1 MSLVTRLGILV
12 ALSPVFSAFPYS
24 VSSPRVELKR
34 APDGGIQP
42 EVAVGSDGTV
52 HLIYFKGDPSE
63 GDLFYATSRDGLNF
77 SDPIRVN
84 SVSGTAVAIGNI
96 RGARIAL
103 GRNGNVYVVWNT
115 SAKLGNPALGHS
127 PMLFSRLNGGRTRV
141 RAGAESYPYGVWNR
155 RRRWNRSRSGRP
167 GIRVLACAH
176 SRQAR
181 RRVSASVG
189 DALRKRWQI
198 F

>member
-1 MSLVTRLGILV
+1 MSRYEIGYSGRIFARVFCFSVFGKLTESRIGTR
-12 ALSPVFSAFPYS
+12 ARWRHSARS
-24 VSSPRVELKR
+24 R
-34 APDGGIQP
+34 G
-42 EVAVGSDGTV
+42 GSDGTV
-52 HLIYFKGDPSE
+52 HLVYFKGDPSD

-77 SDPIRVN
+77 SEPIRVN
-84 SVSGTAVAIGNI
+84 SVPGTAVAIGNI

-103 GRNGNVYVVWNT
+103 GRNGNVYVVWNA
-115 SAKLGNPALGHS
+115 SPRLGNPALGRS
-127 PMLFSRLNGGRTRV
+127 PMLFSRLNAGRV
-141 RAGAESYPYGVWNR
+141 RDGAEPYPYGVWNR
-155 RRRWNRSRSGRP
+155 RRRWNRNRSARP